1 MEISTKDVSD
11 IILSSNKNLLFKT
24 DNGGTLGG
32 GTTRMFITG
41 STGNVGI
48 GTTAPTFTA
57 PSGSS
62 SQKGLHIANSGNDTS
77 AHLRL
82 TGHNNTGTPG
92 QATYSEMI
100 HRGDALR
107 WDFNHNGNVRFS
119 IGPDGH
125 ITVANNMY
133 FEDNG
138 QIRMGASHDLQLYHD
153 ASDSY
158 IKDVGTGNLLI
169 QGSDIYM
176 GNTSSNHALVIRN
189 SGNVGIGATGPS
201 EKLEVDGGIKI
212 SNSNSRL
219 YFGAEGGTSYRAL
232 EGNTGGSLLQVG
244 EGYSSIALQG
254 NVAINTT
261 TTYDTALRVV
271 GATSTVNGHGDLAS
285 ISTETGSVVSSGS
298 IKHEIGYS
306 GTYSSGKT
314 WTWTYAATSWKSFHV
329 SLKVASTAGFSSY
342 EGGGYNNNGGP
353 MNTVEHGNDLGSLVI
368 TRSGQQMIMTY
379 TTNTTHIHPFFEF
392 TYRQSGGDGSPRMDR
407 LSLVQT

>member
-1 MEISTKDVSD
+1 MEFNDVVFD
-11 IILSSNKNLLFKT
+11 NSS
-24 DNGGTLGG
+24 
-32 GTTRMFITG
+32 
-41 STGNVGI
+41 NVGI
-48 GTTAPTFTA
+48 GNAAPKARMHIGTLTGGNATAQEQLRLSGDWTSTNSGALLRFTNQHNSGTNPNAGEYNLAGIKAFDFRSDWGGAIALQTAPNTA
-57 PSGSS
+57 YG
-62 SQKGLHIANSGNDTS
+62 
-77 AHLRL
+77 
-82 TGHNNTGTPG
+82 GTLVD
-92 QATYSEMI
+92 
-100 HRGDALR
+100 R
-107 WDFNHNGNVRFS
+107 
-119 IGPDGH
+119 
-125 ITVANNMY
+125 
-133 FEDNG
+133 
-138 QIRMGASHDLQLYHD
+138 
-153 ASDSY
+153 
-158 IKDVGTGNLLI
+158 
-169 QGSDIYM
+169 
-176 GNTSSNHALVIRN
+176 LVIN
-189 SGNVGIGATGPS
+189 PEGLVGIGAPAPT

-219 YFGAEGGTSYRAL
+219 YFGTEGGTSYRAL
-232 EGNTGGSLLQVG
+232 EGSTNGSLLQVG
-244 EGYSSIALQG
+244 ENYTDIALQG
-254 NVAINTT
+254 NIAINTT

-314 WTWTYAATSWKSFHV
+314 FTWTYAATSWKSFHV

-379 TTNTTHIHPFFEF
+379 TTNTTHIHPFFEL